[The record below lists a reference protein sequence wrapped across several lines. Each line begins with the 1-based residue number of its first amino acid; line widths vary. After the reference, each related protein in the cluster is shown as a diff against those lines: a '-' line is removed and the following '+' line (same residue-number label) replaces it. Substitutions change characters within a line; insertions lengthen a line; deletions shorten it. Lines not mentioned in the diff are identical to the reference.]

1 MSGAFGRIS
10 PVETITCSCGAK
22 VMRPIGVSSLC
33 ICGRELAATQ
43 APAKHPGEEAVRKG
57 LDIARAQSH
66 GARPLIPLKDEPA
79 TGKR

>member
-1 MSGAFGRIS
+1 
-10 PVETITCSCGAK
+10 
-22 VMRPIGVSSLC
+22 VSSLC